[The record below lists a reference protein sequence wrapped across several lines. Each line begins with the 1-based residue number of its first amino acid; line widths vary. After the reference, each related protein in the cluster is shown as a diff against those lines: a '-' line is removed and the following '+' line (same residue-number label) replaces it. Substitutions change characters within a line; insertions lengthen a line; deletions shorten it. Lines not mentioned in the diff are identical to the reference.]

1 MHLVAGYCR
10 CKPVLCVPAKG
21 CFGEGLFRSAHIQ
34 FCDLAVIHAVTLLFP
49 FFVKAFHSDTP
60 KTDPIHYIS
69 QKVFEKYRAVL
80 LKNIGAVLSNGTA
93 VHPHCR
99 DSRVSVRFAA
109 SSRGRE
115 ISALNCS
122 AFRMNYIKCGFVCQ
136 LTACRGRCCF
146 RHFYCAQ

>member
-10 CKPVLCVPAKG
+10 RKPVLCVPAKG
-21 CFGEGLFRSAHIQ
+21 GFGEGLFRSAHIQ
-34 FCDLAVIHAVTLLFP
+34 FCDL
-49 FFVKAFHSDTP
+49 
-60 KTDPIHYIS
+60 DPIHYIS

-109 SSRGRE
+109 FPHGSE
-115 ISALNCS
+115 ISALNG
-122 AFRMNYIKCGFVCQ
+122 AALFV
-136 LTACRGRCCF
+136 
-146 RHFYCAQ
+146 

>member
-34 FCDLAVIHAVTLLFP
+34 FCDLAVIHAVTP
-49 FFVKAFHSDTP
+49 VSVFVKAFHPDTP
-60 KTDPIHYIS
+60 KTDPVHHIL
-69 QKVFEKYRAVL
+69 QKVSEKYHAVF

-109 SSRGRE
+109 FPAEGR
-115 ISALNCS
+115 
-122 AFRMNYIKCGFVCQ
+122 FR
-136 LTACRGRCCF
+136 L
-146 RHFYCAQ
+146 

>member
-21 CFGEGLFRSAHIQ
+21 GFGECLFRSAHIQ
-34 FCDLAVIHAVTLLFP
+34 FCDLAVIHAVTPLFP
-49 FFVKAFHSDTP
+49 FLSRPFTL
-60 KTDPIHYIS
+60 I
-69 QKVFEKYRAVL
+69 YRKQTLFITSCRRYLKNIVSFCS
-80 LKNIGAVLSNGTA
+80 KNIGAVLSNGTA

-109 SSRGRE
+109 FPRGSE

-146 RHFYCAQ
+146 RHFYCAP